1 MKEDMMSNF
10 GVINWAVLLIYFAAM
25 MFLGARVGKEN
36 TNTESY
42 FLGSRK
48 IPWWAIGLSV
58 MATQCSAVS
67 FIGMPGWGYTSGLM
81 RLTYTFQFPLVMV
94 ILMTTF
100 VPFFYNTKV
109 VSIYEYLEKR
119 FGPKSRSIMAFIFL
133 LSRGLQTAVVMY
145 GPALALSLIIGAD
158 PKIAIAI
165 MGIFSII
172 YTIFGGI
179 AAVIWTDVV
188 QMFVIWLGVILAIL
202 IPVFS
207 VDGGL
212 SSIVGNAAANGMFT
226 GLDFSFSLNNSYSF
240 WGGLLGSGFLYV
252 TYLGTDQSQV
262 QRVLTAKSVRETK
275 LSLSLAGFVVP
286 IQTLLFLLSGIC
298 LFTAFGGQVFENSD
312 YVMLTFITQYLPA
325 GLAGLVTAGVFA
337 AGMSSVDSALNSLA
351 TVTVNDFYKKWKP
364 EASDE
369 DCLKVSRYMTLFW
382 GIFATAAAFFLGG
395 LGTVLDIIN
404 VIGPMFYPCMLSA
417 FTLAVFCKKGNEKGC
432 IAAVL
437 TGLAADLYMFL
448 FTDIGSL
455 WWNFIGF
462 VIAFAVGYL
471 VSAVT
476 NKEEK
481 TRASEE
487 FRYETATGSDLTI
500 SNVVK
505 LAVAGKIE
513 EKDAD
518 GYYVVPGKVDRI
530 GYALIAF
537 FVIQCVLLA
546 LI

>member
-1 MKEDMMSNF
+1 MSNF
-10 GVINWAVLLIYFAAM
+10 GIVNWIVLLVYFGAM
-25 MFLGARVGKEN
+25 LYLGTRVGKTN

-48 IPWWAIGLSV
+48 IPWWAIGISV

-67 FIGMPGWGYTSGLM
+67 FIGMPGWGYTSGLT

-145 GPALALSLIIGAD
+145 GPALALSLITGAD

-165 MGIFSII
+165 MGIFSIV

-188 QMFVIWLGVILAIL
+188 QMFVIWLGIILAIL
-202 IPVFS
+202 IPVFT

-212 SSIVGNAAANGMFT
+212 PGIMGNAASNGMFT
-226 GLDFSFSLNNSYSF
+226 GLDFTFSLDNSYSF
-240 WGGLLGSGFLYV
+240 WGGLLGSGFLYL

-286 IQTLLFLLSGIC
+286 IQTLLFLFSGIC
-298 LFTAFGGQVFENSD
+298 LFTAFGGQAFENSD
-312 YVMLTFITQYLPA
+312 YVMLTFITKYLPA

-364 EASDE
+364 EATDA
-369 DCLKVSRYMTLFW
+369 DCLKASRYMTLFW
-382 GIFATAAAFFLGG
+382 GIFATVAAFFLGG

-437 TGLAADLYMFL
+437 AGLAADLYMFL
-448 FTDIGSL
+448 FTSIGSL

-462 VIAFAVGYL
+462 VIAFAVGYA
-471 VSAVT
+471 VSILT
-476 NKEEK
+476 KEEEQAE
-481 TRASEE
+481 TSE
-487 FRYETATGSDLTI
+487 FSYETSTGSGLTI

-513 EKDAD
+513 EKDES
-518 GYYVVPGKVDRI
+518 GYYVVPGKVDKI
-530 GYALIAF
+530 GYGLIAF
-537 FVIQCVLLA
+537 FVIQCVLLM

>member
-1 MKEDMMSNF
+1 MSNF
-10 GVINWAVLLIYFAAM
+10 GVVNWIVLLVYFVAM
-25 MFLGARVGKEN
+25 MILGTQVGKSN
-36 TNTESY
+36 SNTESY

-67 FIGMPGWGYTSGLM
+67 FIGMPGWGYTSGLQ

-119 FGPKSRSIMAFIFL
+119 FGSKSRTLMALIFL

-145 GPALALSLIIGAD
+145 GPALALSMITGAD
-158 PKIAIAI
+158 PKVAILIMGVFAIA
-165 MGIFSII
+165 
-172 YTIFGGI
+172 YTVFGGI
-179 AAVIWTDVV
+179 AAVIWTDVA
-188 QMFVIWLGVILAIL
+188 QMFVIWLGVILAIIIPIATAHGGIGEIFSNAVSHNL
-202 IPVFS
+202 IQ
-207 VDGGL
+207 
-212 SSIVGNAAANGMFT
+212 
-226 GLDFSFSLNNSYSF
+226 GLDFKLGLDNPYSF
-240 WGGLLGSGFLYV
+240 WGGLLGSGFLYL

-262 QRVLTAKSVRETK
+262 QRVLTAKSIRETK

-286 IQTLLFLLSGIC
+286 IQTLAFLFAGIC
-298 LFTAFGGQVFENSD
+298 LFTTFGGKTFDNSD
-312 YVMLTFITQYLPA
+312 YVMLTFITKHLPI
-325 GLAGLVTAGVFA
+325 GVAGLVTAGVFA

-351 TVTVNDFYKKWKP
+351 TVSINDFYKKWKP
-364 EASDE
+364 EATDE
-369 DCLKVSRYMTLFW
+369 QCLKMSRIMTLFW
-382 GIFATAAAFFLGG
+382 GIFATLFALVLGG
-395 LGTVLDIIN
+395 LGSVLDLIN

-432 IAAVL
+432 IAAII
-437 TGLAADLYMFL
+437 TGLVVDLYMFL
-448 FTDIGSL
+448 GTNIGSL
-455 WWNFIGF
+455 WWNFFGF
-462 VIAFAVGYL
+462 LVAFAVGYI
-471 VSAVT
+471 VSVVT
-476 NKEEK
+476 NKKEEVAA
-481 TRASEE
+481 TGAE
-487 FRYETATGSDLTI
+487 FSYETATGNQLTI

-513 EKDAD
+513 EKDED
-518 GYYVVPGKVDRI
+518 GYYVVPGKLDKI

-537 FVIQCVLLA
+537 FVIQCIILA

>member
-1 MKEDMMSNF
+1 MSNF
-10 GVINWAVLLIYFAAM
+10 GVINWIVLIVYFGAM
-25 MFLGARVGKEN
+25 LFLGARVGKAN
-36 TNTESY
+36 TSTESY

-67 FIGMPGWGYTSGLM
+67 FIGMPGWGYTSGLQ
-81 RLTYTFQFPLVMV
+81 RLTFTFQFPLVMV
-94 ILMTTF
+94 VLMTTF

-109 VSIYEYLEKR
+109 VSIYEYLERR
-119 FGPKSRSIMAFIFL
+119 FGSKSRTLMAFIFL
-133 LSRGLQTAVVMY
+133 LSRGLQTAVVLY

-158 PKIAIAI
+158 PKIAIGI
-165 MGIFSII
+165 MGVFSIV

-179 AAVIWTDVV
+179 AAVIWTDVI
-188 QMFVIWLGVILAIL
+188 QMFVIWLGVILAIA

-212 SSIVGNAAANGMFT
+212 GSIMANAVSNNMIR
-226 GLDFSFSLNNSYSF
+226 GLDFSFNLNNSYSF
-240 WGGLLGSGFLYV
+240 WGGLLGSGFLYL

-286 IQTLLFLLSGIC
+286 IQTLLFLFAGIC
-298 LFTAFGGQVFENSD
+298 LFTAFGGQAFDNSD
-312 YVMLTFITQYLPA
+312 YVMLTFITKYLPA

-364 EASDE
+364 GASDE

-382 GIFATAAAFFLGG
+382 GIFATVAAFFLGG

-404 VIGPMFYPCMLSA
+404 VIGPLFYPCMLSA

-437 TGLAADLYMFL
+437 TGLAVDLYMFL
-448 FTDIGSL
+448 FTSIGSL

-471 VSAVT
+471 VSIMT
-476 NKEEK
+476 NKKE
-481 TRASEE
+481 AGVSGSED
-487 FRYETATGSDLTI
+487 FSYETAMGDELTV

-513 EKDAD
+513 EKDED
-518 GYYVVPGKVDRI
+518 GYYVVPGKVDKI

-537 FVIQCVLLA
+537 FVIQCVILMV
-546 LI
+546 I